1 MDLERPF
8 MRREAAFLAFAL
20 VGLSGC
26 THVPQYVA
34 RQYHPAQPKFVVLFG
49 PDASTLDANG
59 LATVAGAAQVALKDP
74 VSTVQVVGFS
84 STVGA
89 DAASQSLSEA
99 RAEAVQTQIVADGV
113 DQSRVTSMARGATTY
128 QFDPN
133 DAQRVEIDIV
143 HAGF

>member
-1 MDLERPF
+1 MDLETMF
-8 MRREAAFLAFAL
+8 MRRKAAFLAFAL

-26 THVPQYVA
+26 AHVPHYVA
-34 RQYHPAQPKFVVLFG
+34 RQYDPAQPKFVALFG
-49 PDASTLDANG
+49 PGESTLDANG
-59 LATVAGAAQVALKDP
+59 RAAVAGAAQIALKDP

-89 DAASQSLSEA
+89 DEAMLTLSEA

-113 DQSRVTSMARGATTY
+113 DQSRVTSMTRGATPY

-133 DAQRVEIDIV
+133 EAQRVEIDII

>member
-34 RQYHPAQPKFVVLFG
+34 RQYHPAQPKFVVLYG
-49 PDASTLDANG
+49 PETATLDANG
-59 LATVAGAAQVALKDP
+59 LATVAGAAQVALQDP
-74 VSTVQVVGFS
+74 VSTVQVVGYS

-89 DAASQSLSEA
+89 DKASQNLSEA
-99 RAEAVQTQIVADGV
+99 RAEAVQTQIIADGL
-113 DQSRVTSMARGATTY
+113 DPSRVTSMARGATTY

-133 DAQRVEIDIV
+133 EAQRVEIDVI